1 MIKVWFLL
9 ALISFPNTPAISY
22 KGFAGYLTQEECEEK
37 RIIIENE
44 IIDLEKQS
52 ERAFYLKT
60 FCLEMDAFESQFI
73 KKKKLN
79 NANTG
84 A

>member
-1 MIKVWFLL
+1 
-9 ALISFPNTPAISY
+9 
-22 KGFAGYLTQEECEEK
+22 LTQGECEEK

-79 NANTG
+79 NTNTG